1 MFMWC
6 EAGEGPWYGPSFG
19 PPPEVVGDIKLRLIK
34 GEKPSMETQIRM
46 QDEAG
51 ACKQPI
57 GIM

>member
-1 MFMWC
+1 M
-6 EAGEGPWYGPSFG
+6 
-19 PPPEVVGDIKLRLIK
+19 VGDIKLRLIK